1 MMDDF
6 GFPVSAGDFRFC
18 GEISIVQRLLRHKKH
33 QGTAL
38 DLGSGVGYWAEEFS
52 RRFSQVVAVEG
63 SLPLYQALKDRC
75 APYPNIRTIHGDIL
89 SFEPKGPYSLVFF
102 GGLLMYL
109 DEHDVIA
116 LLQKL
121 LPCLEPDGMILCRE
135 STVRGETVTRTGNYS
150 VVYRS
155 VSDYTRLFTQCRL
168 TLQHLERNEPYI
180 FTQMGCE
187 LIKKWK
193 KVIPQHLQALRFVG
207 SLTYWGMRLGTPW
220 ITRLPQALGISF
232 PYLEN
237 HFFVL
242 RAPPIVHE

>member
-1 MMDDF
+1 MDDF
-6 GFPVSAGDFRFC
+6 GFPVSAGDFRFR
-18 GEISIVQRLLRHKKH
+18 GETSIVQRLLLHEKQ
-33 QGTAL
+33 QGTVL
-38 DLGSGVGYWAEEFS
+38 DIGSGVGYWAEEFA

-63 SLPLYQALKDRC
+63 SQTLYQALKDRC
-75 APYPNIRTIHGDIL
+75 APYSNIHTIHGDAL

-109 DEHDVIA
+109 DEHDVMT

-121 LPCLEPDGMILCRE
+121 IPCLEPDGMILCRE
-135 STVRGETVTRTGNYS
+135 STVRGETVTRTGDYS

-155 VSDYTRLFTQCRL
+155 VPEYTRIFTQCGL
-168 TLQHLERNEPYI
+168 TIQHLERNEPYI

-193 KVIPQHLQALRFVG
+193 KLIPKPLQALRFVG
-207 SLTYWGMRLGTPW
+207 SLTYRGMRLGSPW
-220 ITRLPQALGISF
+220 VTHLPQALGISF

-242 RAPPIVHE
+242 RAPPIVHK